1 MGKGREAGAGS
12 GATTA
17 APATRLAELDVLR
30 AAAVLMVIGHH
41 WAQFVN
47 RDTSIVTRVM
57 WRSGWAGVDLFFVLS
72 GFLVSGLLFRE
83 YARHGKV
90 NILRF
95 FVRRGFKIYP
105 GFYVMIAVMAFLQYG
120 QGPRPAAF
128 WKSLLAEVVFF
139 QNYFRG
145 LWNHTWS
152 LAIEEHFYLLL
163 GLGFVA
169 YTSRRRLGGNL
180 RRASVLVAL
189 TCAACL
195 AGRHFT
201 AEARGYEWARVY
213 APTHL
218 RIDALLFGVG
228 LSYAYHYQRARV
240 ESFVRRLALPLLALS
255 LALVCWPFAFGQES
269 PLMYTVG
276 VLSLTV
282 GFGGIMMLMVVN
294 GAGLGRR
301 APWLVAPLAFTGRH
315 SYSIYLW
322 HMPVLWLVT
331 SRLLK
336 SAGWERGGGPHFWA
350 YFGGALLV
358 GIGAAKLIEIPAIA
372 LRDRIMPSRSGA
384 IIAAREDRAGSR
396 P

>member
-1 MGKGREAGAGS
+1 VSRHPRRAATDKTAGGS
-12 GATTA
+12 GG
-17 APATRLAELDVLR
+17 RLAELDVLR
-30 AAAVLMVIGHH
+30 AAAVLLVIGHH

-47 RDTSIVTRVM
+47 RDTSALTRVM

-105 GFYVMIAVMAFLQYG
+105 GFYAMIAVMSFIQYG
-120 QGPRPAAF
+120 QGERPAAF

-169 YTSRRRLGGNL
+169 YTSRWKLGGNL
-180 RRASVLVAL
+180 KRASLLVVLV
-189 TCAACL
+189 CAACL
-195 AGRHFT
+195 AGRFLT
-201 AEARGYEWARVY
+201 ARELGYTWTRVY
-213 APTHL
+213 SPTHL

-228 LSYAYHYQRARV
+228 LSYAYQYQRARV
-240 ESFVRRLALPLLALS
+240 EAFLGRFGLPLLAVS
-255 LALVCWPFAFGQES
+255 LALVIWPFLLAQEA

-276 VLSLTV
+276 LLSLTV
-282 GFGGIMMLMVVN
+282 GFGGLMMLMVVR
-294 GAGLGRR
+294 GGTFRR
-301 APWLVAPLAFTGRH
+301 RVPWLVAPLAFVGRH

-322 HMPVLWLVT
+322 HMPVLWLVGY
-331 SRLLK
+331 RLLK
-336 SAGWERGGGPHFWA
+336 STGWANGGSAHFWA
-350 YFGGALLV
+350 YFGGTLLV
-358 GIGAAKLIEIPAIA
+358 GIGAARLIEIPAIA

-384 IIAAREDRAGSR
+384 VVD
-396 P
+396 

>member
-1 MGKGREAGAGS
+1 MSRTTRRAGGAQAGS
-12 GATTA
+12 
-17 APATRLAELDVLR
+17 APKGRLAELDVLR
-30 AAAVLMVIGHH
+30 AAAVLLVIGHH

-47 RDTSIVTRVM
+47 RDTSVITRVM

-83 YARHGKV
+83 YAKHGKV

-105 GFYVMIAVMAFLQYG
+105 SFYAMIAVMSVIQYG
-120 QGPRPAAF
+120 QGERPAAF
-128 WKSLLAEVVFF
+128 WKWLLAEVLFV
-139 QNYFRG
+139 QNYFRP

-169 YTSRRRLGGNL
+169 YTSRRKLGGNL
-180 RRASVLVAL
+180 KRAAVLVAL
-189 TCAACL
+189 ACAACL

-201 AEARGYEWARVY
+201 AEAAGYSWTRVY

-218 RIDALLFGVG
+218 RLDALLFGVG
-228 LSYAYHYQRARV
+228 LSYAYNHQRARV
-240 ESFVRRLALPLLALS
+240 EAFVRRLALPLLGLS
-255 LALVCWPFAFGQES
+255 LALVVWPFFLPQEA
-269 PLMYTVG
+269 PLMYTLG
-276 VLSLTV
+276 LLSLTV
-282 GFGGIMMLMVVN
+282 GFGGLMMLMVVR
-294 GAGLGRR
+294 GGEYGRR
-301 APWLVAPLAFTGRH
+301 VPWLVAPLAFTGRH

-322 HMPVLWLVT
+322 HMPVLWLVNY
-331 SRLLK
+331 RLLK
-336 SAGWERGGGPHFWA
+336 ATGWQGGGSAHFWA
-350 YFGGALLV
+350 YFGGALLI

-384 IIAAREDRAGSR
+384 AVD
-396 P
+396 

>member
-1 MGKGREAGAGS
+1 MSRAS
-12 GATTA
+12 RRTDRDRP
-17 APATRLAELDVLR
+17 APAATARLAELDVLR
-30 AAAVLMVIGHH
+30 AAAVLLVIGHH

-47 RDTSIVTRVM
+47 RDTSALTRVM
-57 WRSGWAGVDLFFVLS
+57 WRAGWAGVDLFFVLS

-95 FVRRGFKIYP
+95 FLRRGFKIYP
-105 GFYVMIAVMAFLQYG
+105 GFYAMIAAMSLIQHG
-120 QGPRPAAF
+120 QGGPPAAF
-128 WKSLLAEVVFF
+128 WKSLLAEVLFV

-169 YTSRRRLGGNL
+169 YTSRWKLRGNL
-180 RRASVLVAL
+180 KRASLLVVLV
-189 TCAACL
+189 CAACL

-201 AEARGYEWARVY
+201 AAGGGYSWTRIY

-228 LSYAYHYQRARV
+228 LSYAYQYQRARV
-240 ESFVRRLALPLLALS
+240 ESFLGRLGLPLLVVS
-255 LALVCWPFAFGQES
+255 LALVVWPFLLAQEA
-269 PLMYTVG
+269 PLMYTAG
-276 VLSLTV
+276 LLSLTV
-282 GFGGIMMLMVVN
+282 GFGGLMMLMVVRG
-294 GAGLGRR
+294 GALGRR
-301 APWLVAPLAFTGRH
+301 VPWLVAPLAFVGRH

-322 HMPVLWLVT
+322 HMPVLWLVGY
-331 SRLLK
+331 RLLK
-336 SAGWERGGGPHFWA
+336 STGWQGGGSAHFWA

-358 GIGAAKLIEIPAIA
+358 GIGAARLVEIPAIA

-384 IIAAREDRAGSR
+384 VVD
-396 P
+396 